1 MLDKIKS
8 IKNNLRI
15 GDKLEEL
22 RIKEMSA
29 QIAGFFKKIYGFIYR
44 FFDLAGK
51 NFSRSGISAN
61 LVSVSGFVIGIFA
74 INFLAMEMYGYAL
87 FCILVNRAFDALDG
101 AIARHSEVTDF
112 GIFLDAALVLSSRIS
127 ARNVAARAS

>member
-29 QIAGFFKKIYGFIYR
+29 QITGFFKKICGFIYR

-87 FCILVNRAFDALDG
+87 FCILVNRAF
-101 AIARHSEVTDF
+101 
-112 GIFLDAALVLSSRIS
+112 
-127 ARNVAARAS
+127 

>member
-74 INFLAMEMYGYAL
+74 INFLAMECMATHCSVFSSTGL
-87 FCILVNRAFDALDG
+87 LTLLTVQLP
-101 AIARHSEVTDF
+101 AIRK
-112 GIFLDAALVLSSRIS
+112 
-127 ARNVAARAS
+127 